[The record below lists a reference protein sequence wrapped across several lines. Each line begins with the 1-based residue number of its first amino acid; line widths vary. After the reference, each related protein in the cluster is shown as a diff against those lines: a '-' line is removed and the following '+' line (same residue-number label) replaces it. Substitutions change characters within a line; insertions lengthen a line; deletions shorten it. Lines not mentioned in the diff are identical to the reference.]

1 MAMASTTMAALQM
14 RTRPQRRDRG
24 TFRTQAVATTPEVSR
39 GKPPFERPAG
49 VKHRIAVLGTGWAS
63 MTFLS
68 RLQPREDVEVVL
80 VSPRN
85 YFLYT
90 PLLPSAATGAVES
103 RAIVEPVRAKLN
115 GKGFQF
121 YNAECVDVDVD
132 DKVIS
137 CVAAGVTQPYRF
149 RMKYDFLVV
158 GVGAVPNTFN
168 VPGVEENCLFLKEML
183 DANNLRRT
191 VNRRFERAALPGTS
205 EKRIR
210 EVLTFVIVGGG
221 PSGVE
226 LAAELDDLIQKDIAK
241 TFPPALA
248 RCASV
253 QIVELQD
260 HILSTYDRRL
270 AEYATQRFQRNGIK
284 TILNS
289 RVVQVNRG
297 SIVVADKLTNEERE
311 IAFGICVWC
320 TGKLSLVPGRVCVVC
335 SNRR

>member
-158 GVGAVPNTFN
+158 GVGAVPNTFKRAR
-168 VPGVEENCLFLKEML
+168 VEENCLFLKEML

-191 VNRRFERAALPGTS
+191 VNRRFERAALPEQARRGS
-205 EKRIR
+205 EKC
-210 EVLTFVIVGGG
+210 
-221 PSGVE
+221 S
-226 LAAELDDLIQKDIAK
+226 
-241 TFPPALA
+241 
-248 RCASV
+248 
-253 QIVELQD
+253 
-260 HILSTYDRRL
+260 RL
-270 AEYATQRFQRNGIK
+270 
-284 TILNS
+284 
-289 RVVQVNRG
+289 
-297 SIVVADKLTNEERE
+297 
-311 IAFGICVWC
+311 
-320 TGKLSLVPGRVCVVC
+320 
-335 SNRR
+335 

>member
-1 MAMASTTMAALQM
+1 
-14 RTRPQRRDRG
+14 
-24 TFRTQAVATTPEVSR
+24 
-39 GKPPFERPAG
+39 
-49 VKHRIAVLGTGWAS
+49 

-68 RLQPREDVEVVL
+68 KLKSREDVEVVL
-80 VSPRN
+80 ISPRN

-103 RAIVEPVRAKLN
+103 RAIVEPVRARLS

-121 YNAECVDVDVD
+121 YNAECVDVDAEQR
-132 DKVIS
+132 ILS
-137 CVAAGVTQPYRF
+137 CVASGVTQPYRF
-149 RMKYDFLVV
+149 RMSYDYLVV

-168 VPGVEENCLFLKEML
+168 VPGVEDNCLFLKEML

-191 VNRRFERAALPGTS
+191 VNRRFERAALPGTRL
-205 EKRIR
+205 KRIQ

-226 LAAELDDLIQKDIAK
+226 LAAELDDLIQNDIAK
-241 TFPPALA
+241 TFPADIA
-248 RCASV
+248 KYASV

-260 HILSTYDRRL
+260 HVLSTYDRRL
-270 AEYATQRFQRNGIK
+270 AEYATERFQRNGIK

-297 SIVVADKLTNEERE
+297 SIIVADKLTNEERE
-311 IAFGICVWC
+311 ISFGICVWC
-320 TGKLSLVPGRVCVVC
+320 TGKLHMIRSTQPRSWNKQLTACSLRACRHPSQSALSKDHVL
-335 SNRR
+335 ST